1 MKNTTRAFIAGCI
14 FLLSSTALN
23 ANVSG
28 NIQKAKK
35 ESLRREIISQ
45 ISCPEF
51 VTENSETN
59 TVKAVVSVNEDGKV
73 IVYDI
78 NSANAQLKT
87 YVEGMLKDMKI
98 KNRVSVEKFVLVVKF
113 AVI

>member
-1 MKNTTRAFIAGCI
+1 MKNTIRAFIAGCI
-14 FLLSSTALN
+14 FLLSSTALH
-23 ANVSG
+23 AAVSG

-35 ESLRREIISQ
+35 ESLRREITSQ

-59 TVKAVVSVNEDGKV
+59 TVMAVVSVTEEGKV
-73 IVYDI
+73 ILYDI
-78 NSANAQLKT
+78 NSANPQLKT
-87 YVEGMLKDMKI
+87 YVENLLKEMKI
-98 KNRVSVEKFVLVVKF
+98 KNPVSVDKFVLVVKF